1 MRGETREEPRC
12 AKNVLSAMGLSWGK
26 VVRTASGGEDGA
38 RKRVR
43 QCVLMILDAAPQPV
57 RKVPQRSEVAEGDTW
72 DLGPLFAD
80 AASWESAFEKC
91 KGMKGRMLCWKGKL
105 ANPSELAQAFEEERE
120 IDLLM
125 ERVGQYAS
133 LRVSEDEGDG
143 AARDRSLRLDHLS
156 TELAEETSWMLPE
169 IMRINESDWAKLMQ
183 HPKLTEW
190 TGKLEKIRR
199 YRPHILGEGEERI
212 LSLVG
217 PVLGGPDEIFSQ
229 LTNVDFRFGKV
240 SDEGGQEVELS
251 HGTFASLLQRRS
263 KEVRRAAWTQYYT
276 EFEEH
281 ACTLSASLAASVKG
295 DVFRA
300 KARRHT
306 SARAQSLF
314 PDRVPGAVY
323 DKLIATVRANLQPLQ
338 KYHRLRKKVLA
349 LSELRAADLQVPL
362 VGAMQKKT
370 KYEEAARLVTEA
382 CRPLGNEYVG
392 VLEKG
397 LGSSRWVDR
406 YENKGKRSGAFSS
419 GSYRNPPYILMN
431 YREDVLSDVY
441 TLAHEAGHSMHSWL
455 SHRAQPYQDSHYP
468 IFLAEVASTFNEEL
482 LTHAFLEGAAKG
494 DRQLRAYI
502 LNRQID
508 DIRGTLYRQVMFAEF
523 EQKIHEAE
531 EKGLAL
537 TLDFFRI
544 AYRELLESYLGE
556 VLEIEAPL
564 ELECLRIPH
573 FYSSFYVY
581 KYAIGLSAS
590 IALSHRVLQGE
601 KGAVDRVMTFL
612 RSGGSRPPLD
622 TLRLAGVDME
632 SSEPVESALKLFS
645 DRVDELEMILG

>member
-1 MRGETREEPRC
+1 M
-12 AKNVLSAMGLSWGK
+12 
-26 VVRTASGGEDGA
+26 
-38 RKRVR
+38 
-43 QCVLMILDAAPQPV
+43 
-57 RKVPQRSEVAEGDTW
+57 VPIRSEVKEANTW
-72 DLGPLFAD
+72 DLTPLYPD
-80 AASWESAFEKC
+80 AKGWEKALEEC
-91 KGMKGRMLCWKGKL
+91 KKMKGRLLSWKGKL
-105 ANPSELAQAFEEERE
+105 SNPENLAEALEVDRE

-133 LRVSEDEGDG
+133 LRVCEDEGDG
-143 AARDRSLRLDHLS
+143 AARDRSLRFDHLQ
-156 TELAEETSWMLPE
+156 TELAEESSWFLPE
-169 IMRINESDWAKLMQ
+169 LMKIPDSEWSSILQ
-183 HPKLTEW
+183 HPRLKEW
-190 TGKLEKIRR
+190 LGKLERIRR

-240 SDEGGQEVELS
+240 RDEDGTEVELS

-263 KEVRRAAWTQYYT
+263 AEVRRTAWVQYYT
-276 EFEEH
+276 EFEQH
-281 ACTLSASLAASVKG
+281 ACTLSAALAASVKG

-300 KARRHT
+300 KARRHS
-306 SARAQSLF
+306 SARTQSLF
-314 PDRVPGAVY
+314 PDRVPEAVY
-323 DKLIATVRANLQPLQ
+323 DKLVSTVRDNLAPLQ
-338 KYHRLRKKVLA
+338 KYHRLRRKVLQ
-349 LSELRAADLQVPL
+349 LNELRSADLQVPL
-362 VGAMQKKT
+362 VAKMQKKT
-370 KYEEAARLVTEA
+370 SYEEAARLVADA
-382 CRPLGNEYVG
+382 CRPLGDEYVG

-397 LGSSRWVDR
+397 LGSDRWVDR

-482 LTHAFLEGAAKG
+482 LTHAYLEGPAKK
-494 DRQLRAYI
+494 DPLLRAYI

-523 EQKIHEAE
+523 EHKIHAAE

-573 FYSSFYVY
+573 FYSAFYVY

-590 IALSHRVLQGE
+590 IALSNHVLAGDKGGVERVH
-601 KGAVDRVMTFL
+601 TFL
-612 RSGGSRPPLD
+612 RSGGSRPPLE
-622 TLRLAGVDME
+622 TLRIAGVDME
-632 SSEPVESALKLFS
+632 SSEPVNEALALFS
-645 DRVDELEMILG
+645 KRVDELEKILG